1 MELLDLCSEHNAAV
15 LGIEGF
21 NIVKGKR
28 VPNMDYIADFS
39 DLIAVAGD
47 DFPESSREA
56 ARRFIG
62 SITDE
67 QLLLEFV
74 LVKI

>member
-1 MELLDLCSEHNAAV
+1 MLDFCCEQNAAV

-21 NIVKGKR
+21 NVVKGKR

-39 DLIAVAGD
+39 GLISVAGD
-47 DFPESSREA
+47 DFPRISREA

-62 SITDE
+62 SIIDE

-74 LVKI
+74 LVKIGQ